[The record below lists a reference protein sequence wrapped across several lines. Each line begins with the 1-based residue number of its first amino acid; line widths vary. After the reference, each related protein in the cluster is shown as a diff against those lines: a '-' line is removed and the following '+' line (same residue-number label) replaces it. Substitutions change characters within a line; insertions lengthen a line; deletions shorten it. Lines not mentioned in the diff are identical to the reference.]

1 MKKYPFNPTG
11 KFGIIMATFITIF
24 MTVGAIVF
32 GYIQTSELFLGSS
45 AFGMIFATC
54 LIPGVLLLVLFID
67 YLIKDSGYFY
77 IKNDDLILVKNRREL
92 ILKIEDI
99 DIIKLKYQER
109 YKSGRGSRGLKGNDI
124 QFLIKMKDEKN
135 TLPFFITNSML
146 YKILEPYNV
155 RFRPKDFIED
165 IERDLNDNQGVI
177 LWFHK

>member
-11 KFGIIMATFITIF
+11 KFGMIAATIVISF
-24 MTVGAIVF
+24 MTVGATVF
-32 GYIQTSELFLGSS
+32 GYIQTPELFLGSS

-124 QFLIKMKDEKN
+124 QFLIKMKGEKN

-155 RFRPKDFIED
+155 RFRPKDFIPV
-165 IERDLNDNQGVI
+165 IEKDLNEYQGVI